1 MKLIKLTDDRYV
13 VVDDSEIKEGDY
25 CLMFDDYG
33 NLFLG
38 NQPQKYLGER
48 AGHHLNKGLR
58 KITHSTQPLASMKEL
73 MEKGYD
79 NILPLDIDEVKEL
92 IGETDKVVYHNMTL
106 EQMSHSG
113 HHDFVKGYNQSLE
126 DNREKKYTE
135 EDLVKAYE
143 YGSNAL
149 LGISKINL
157 IQSLQPKTE
166 WKYVGECKGNNGNG
180 CFMDSPGHDCGC
192 YKRVPKTGWEVQLV
206 DGKLKLK

>member
-1 MKLIKLTDDRYV
+1 MKIIKIKEDHYV

-25 CLMFDDYG
+25 FYSIR
-33 NLFLG
+33 NLTEKAII
-38 NQPQKYLGER
+38 NYPSGEHI
-48 AGHHLNKGLR
+48 G

-92 IGETDKVVYHNMTL
+92 IGEVDVEKKVKEYYEKDTTL
-106 EQMSHSG
+106 NNPSS
-113 HHDFVKGYNQSLE
+113 FKAGYNQALK
-126 DNREKKYTE
+126 DNKEKKYTE

>member
-1 MKLIKLTDDRYV
+1 MKIIKIKEDHYV

-92 IGETDKVVYHNMTL
+92 IGEVDVEKKVKEYYEKDTTL
-106 EQMSHSG
+106 NNPSS
-113 HHDFVKGYNQSLE
+113 FKAGYNQALK
-126 DNREKKYTE
+126 DNKEKKYTE

-149 LGISKINL
+149 LGISKISL
-157 IQSLQPKTE
+157 IQSLQ
-166 WKYVGECKGNNGNG
+166 
-180 CFMDSPGHDCGC
+180 
-192 YKRVPKTGWEVQLV
+192 PKTGWEVQLV